1 MNRIF
6 SAFFILILLTIFC
19 FYCVDRANADESA
32 LRETLRKA
40 DPFGQWFADC
50 RRCLRD
56 SMWDEIRKGRGLEGH
71 AAKYSFLIK
80 SDCTISDVRL
90 LESSGSKEIDRYCL
104 CFTESVTKKFPKP
117 PANFPYS
124 QRLMIGYFANV
135 TGINFSPE
143 NEALRRRKPQ

>member
-1 MNRIF
+1 M
-6 SAFFILILLTIFC
+6 LLTNYC
-19 FYCVDRANADESA
+19 FYGVASANADEVA

-56 SMWDEIRKGRGLEGH
+56 SMRDEVKKGRGLNAH
-71 AAKYSFLIK
+71 AAKCSFLIN

-90 LESSGSKEIDRYCL
+90 LDSSGSKEIDKYVL
-104 CFTESVTKKFPKP
+104 GFTESVAKKFPKP

-124 QRLMIGYFANV
+124 KRLMIGYFANV

-143 NEALRRRKPQ
+143 NEALRHRKAQ